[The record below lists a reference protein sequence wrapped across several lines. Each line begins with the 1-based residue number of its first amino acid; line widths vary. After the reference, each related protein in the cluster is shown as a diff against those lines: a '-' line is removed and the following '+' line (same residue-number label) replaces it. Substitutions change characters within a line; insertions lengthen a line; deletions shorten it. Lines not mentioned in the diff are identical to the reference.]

1 MNMDELNG
9 DTVVQCPYDKSHK
22 IARCRL
28 QRHLVKCEKQYP
40 ETFREICPFNAT
52 HRFSKL
58 EMQEHIEKCPMR
70 RFMQPELYQKYRY
83 HGSIKP
89 WQSSEVDSNVDLK
102 EYWEDDCESLYK
114 PEDNSMANNSI
125 QVSKEDQSYKCV
137 VRRPLGYAEAMMIEP
152 SEGNSVLEDF
162 GSVISAMGM
171 GRGTPKASQDKLVAK
186 IGLGRGT
193 AIKDDK

>member
-125 QVSKEDQSYKCV
+125 QVSKEDQREWRTQEPGVSYARKHF
-137 VRRPLGYAEAMMIEP
+137 LGATH
-152 SEGNSVLEDF
+152 SNT
-162 GSVISAMGM
+162 SA
-171 GRGTPKASQDKLVAK
+171 TVQQENA
-186 IGLGRGT
+186 
-193 AIKDDK
+193 